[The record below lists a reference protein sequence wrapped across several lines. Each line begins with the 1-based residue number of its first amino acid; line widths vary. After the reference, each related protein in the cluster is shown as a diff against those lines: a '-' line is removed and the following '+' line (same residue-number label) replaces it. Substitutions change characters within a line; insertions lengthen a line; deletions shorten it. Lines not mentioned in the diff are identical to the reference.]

1 MEKGVARQFV
11 CLMADYL
18 DIPSFVCEKMESQ
31 LIKGEYE
38 DVINF
43 VVKRKK
49 EIEKNTTMYID
60 MMEEEKKKTE
70 GVYKD
75 KEDFREKRCQMCG
88 SFVCSD
94 INDEYSEG
102 CAYLRNATFEE
113 NK

>member
-49 EIEKNTTMYID
+49 EIEKKATVYID
-60 MMEEEKKKTE
+60 VMEDENEITS
-70 GVYKD
+70 GIYKD
-75 KEDFREKRCQMCG
+75 KEDFREKRCQMC
-88 SFVCSD
+88 SSLVCSG
-94 INDEYSEG
+94 INDENAEG